1 MHFTELIDLAAER
14 LGGAVLSASDE
25 FFAPKENLLKAERA
39 VWREGEFTDRGKWM
53 DGWETRRRRSP
64 GHDWCIVRLGL
75 PGIIQGVVVDTSHF
89 KGNYPEACSLEACTS
104 AGHPSGDDLNAAAGW
119 VQLLPKT
126 QLQGHAENAFS
137 IDAPRRFTHLRFNI
151 FPDGGVARLR
161 VYGTVSPD
169 WTRVA
174 RNQEIDLAAVEN
186 GGLVTACSDMYFG
199 HRHHLILPGPAW
211 NMGDGW
217 ETRRRRGPGHDWVI
231 IKLGARGLVQWV
243 EVDTTHFKGNSPESC
258 SLEGM
263 VDNAWKELLP
273 RLPLQA
279 HTRHFL
285 GNEIQRVGPVTHVR
299 FNIFPDG
306 GVARLRVIGKLCR
319 DGLERLNALLPEEAR
334 AELLECC
341 GSARWASRMAA
352 QRPFDNRDEMFASA
366 DLLWWSLDPLDWVEA
381 LGNGSRVETKGV
393 PPEQI
398 AALERAAAA
407 YRERFSYAFV
417 FHSAGHGVEQMVAAI
432 EERLINDPDRELRV
446 AAEEKRKVTRH
457 KLEKLIGQ

>member
-14 LGGAVLSASDE
+14 LGGAVLAVSDE
-25 FFAPKENLLKAERA
+25 FFAPKENLLKADRP

-64 GHDWCIVRLGL
+64 GNDWAIVRLGL
-75 PGIIQGVVVDTSHF
+75 PGIIQGVLVDTSHF
-89 KGNYPEACSLEACTS
+89 KANYPEACSLEACAAT
-104 AGHPSGDDLNAAAGW
+104 GHPDVTHLAASADW

-126 QLQGHAENAFS
+126 RLQGHAENAFA
-137 IDAPRRFTHLRFNI
+137 IDAQRRFTHLRFHI

-161 VYGTVSPD
+161 AYGTVAPD
-169 WTRVA
+169 WSRVA

-199 HRHHLILPGPAW
+199 HRHHLILPGPAL
-211 NMGDGW
+211 NIGDGW

-243 EVDTTHFKGNSPESC
+243 EVDTTYFKGNAPESC

-263 VDNAWKELLP
+263 VSGGWKQLLP
-273 RLPLQA
+273 CQPLEA
-279 HTRHFL
+279 HSRHFF

-306 GVARLRVIGKLCR
+306 GVSRLRVIGKLCR
-319 DGLERLNALLPEEAR
+319 DGLERLNALLAEEAR

-341 GSARWASRMAA
+341 GSARWASRMTA
-352 QRPFDNRDEMFASA
+352 QRPFESREELFTAA
-366 DLLWWSLDPLDWVEA
+366 ELLWWNLDPLDWMEA
-381 LGNGSRVETKGV
+381 FGRESRSEFRGAT
-393 PPEQI
+393 PDQL
-398 AALERAAAA
+398 AALEQAGRE
-407 YRERFSYAFV
+407 YRERFGYPFV
-417 FHSAGHGVEQMVAAI
+417 CSTPAGASEMPAMIAQ
-432 EERLINDPDRELRV
+432 RLGNDPGRELRV
-446 AAEEKRKVTRH
+446 AAEEERNLTRAR
-457 KLEKLIGQ
+457 LEKRIA

>member
-1 MHFTELIDLAAER
+1 
-14 LGGAVLSASDE
+14 
-25 FFAPKENLLKAERA
+25 
-39 VWREGEFTDRGKWM
+39 
-53 DGWETRRRRSP
+53 
-64 GHDWCIVRLGL
+64 
-75 PGIIQGVVVDTSHF
+75 
-89 KGNYPEACSLEACTS
+89 
-104 AGHPSGDDLNAAAGW
+104 
-119 VQLLPKT
+119 
-126 QLQGHAENAFS
+126 
-137 IDAPRRFTHLRFNI
+137 
-151 FPDGGVARLR
+151 
-161 VYGTVSPD
+161 
-169 WTRVA
+169 
-174 RNQEIDLAAVEN
+174 
-186 GGLVTACSDMYFG
+186 
-199 HRHHLILPGPAW
+199 
-211 NMGDGW
+211 
-217 ETRRRRGPGHDWVI
+217 
-231 IKLGARGLVQWV
+231 
-243 EVDTTHFKGNSPESC
+243 
-258 SLEGM
+258 
-263 VDNAWKELLP
+263 LLP